1 MRNFDKEIQ
10 DKTSEAD
17 KLIAKLKKE
26 IADLADEGR
35 TTAYWGEYG
44 NGETYYSKGYVEDN
58 KDNEEVEWLFGD
70 DYAEFEPGEW
80 ISSSSTC

>member
-26 IADLADEGR
+26 IADLAD
-35 TTAYWGEYG
+35 
-44 NGETYYSKGYVEDN
+44 
-58 KDNEEVEWLFGD
+58 
-70 DYAEFEPGEW
+70 
-80 ISSSSTC
+80 